1 MKDKYRCFGGG
12 LALNR
17 QTTIRE
23 IVERMFMLKLDHP
36 LRVGVSGITASGKT
50 TFANELQKE
59 IHLQGRKVVRASID
73 NFHNP
78 RTIRYSQGK
87 ESAKGYYEDAHDYK
101 VFAERLLIPL
111 GPNGDMRYVMK
122 SHDLEMDM
130 YIESDFMRASKDMVF
145 IVDGTFLFKK
155 ELQHLFDYKIFVE
168 TDFEIARE
176 RGSNREAKAFG
187 NKEKAEEMFLQRYHA
202 ACYMY
207 MEEDA
212 PKQCADVV
220 FMNNVIEA
228 PRVVFQN
235 L

>member
-1 MKDKYRCFGGG
+1 M
-12 LALNR
+12 NR
-17 QTTIRE
+17 QTIIRE
-23 IVERMFMLKLDHP
+23 IVERIFMVKLDHP

-59 IHLQGRKVVRASID
+59 IHLQGGKAVRTSID

-78 RTIRYSQGK
+78 KVVRYSQGK
-87 ESAKGYYEDAHDYK
+87 ESAKGYYEDAHDYQA
-101 VFAERLLIPL
+101 FAERLLIPL
-111 GPNGDMRYVMK
+111 GPGGDMRYDMR
-122 SHDLEMDM
+122 SHDLETDM
-130 YIESDFMRASKDMVF
+130 YIEPDPILASNDMVF
-145 IVDGTFLFKK
+145 IIDGTFLLKK

-176 RGSNREAKAFG
+176 RGSSREAKAFG
-187 NKEKAEEMFLQRYHA
+187 NKKRAEEIFLQRYHA
-202 ACYMY
+202 ACHMY
-207 MEEDA
+207 IEEHA

-220 FMNNVIEA
+220 FMNNVIKA

>member
-1 MKDKYRCFGGG
+1 ME
-12 LALNR
+12 LNR
-17 QTTIRE
+17 QTIIRE
-23 IVERMFMLKLDHP
+23 IVERIFMVKLDHP

-59 IHLQGRKVVRASID
+59 IHLQGGKAVRTSID

-78 RTIRYSQGK
+78 KVVRYSQGK
-87 ESAKGYYEDAHDYK
+87 ESAKGYYEDAHDYQA
-101 VFAERLLIPL
+101 FAERLLIPL
-111 GPNGDMRYVMK
+111 GPGGDMRYDMR
-122 SHDLEMDM
+122 SHDLETDM
-130 YIESDFMRASKDMVF
+130 YIEPDPILASNDMVF
-145 IVDGTFLFKK
+145 IIDGTFLLKK

-176 RGSNREAKAFG
+176 RGSSREAKAFG
-187 NKEKAEEMFLQRYHA
+187 NKKRAEEIFLQRYHA
-202 ACYMY
+202 ACHMY
-207 MEEDA
+207 IEEHA

-220 FMNNVIEA
+220 FMNNVIKA

>member
-1 MKDKYRCFGGG
+1 M
-12 LALNR
+12 NR
-17 QTTIRE
+17 QIAIRE
-23 IVERMFMLKLDHP
+23 IVERMLMLKLDHP

-50 TFANELQKE
+50 TFANELQNE

-78 RTIRYSQGK
+78 KVVRYSQGK
-87 ESAKGYYEDAHDYK
+87 ESAKGYYEDAHDYQA
-101 VFAERLLIPL
+101 FAERLLVPL
-111 GPNGDMRYVMK
+111 GPDGDMRYVMK
-122 SHDLEMDM
+122 SHDLETDM
-130 YIESDFMRASKDMVF
+130 YTKTESILALKDMIF
-145 IVDGTFLFKK
+145 IIDGTFLLKK

-168 TDFEIARE
+168 TDFETARE
-176 RGSNREAKAFG
+176 RGSSREAKAFG
-187 NKEKAEEMFLQRYHA
+187 NKKRAEEIFLQRYHA
-202 ACYMY
+202 ACHMY
-207 MEEDA
+207 IEEHA